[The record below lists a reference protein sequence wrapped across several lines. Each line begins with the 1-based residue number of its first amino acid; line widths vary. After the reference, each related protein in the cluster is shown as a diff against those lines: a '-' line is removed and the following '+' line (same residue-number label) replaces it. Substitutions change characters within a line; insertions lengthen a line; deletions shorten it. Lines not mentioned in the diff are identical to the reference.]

1 MAVRSRNTWQKL
13 ATGLLPALVLAAACG
28 CTLHRNL
35 LFRYHLEVDCDDV
48 CDDEVPGSADD
59 HCRCGKCSKLGRA
72 AREPHGGPTPAQL
85 GHARF
90 HPLPSKPVFPEP
102 DGSDMADM
110 GPPAPQSYLRQH
122 EPLRQPGRI
131 IAEPSLPAPDLQ
143 GPQPAPRTI
152 PDSGWDVAE

>member
-1 MAVRSRNTWQKL
+1 MAVETTGRWQL
-13 ATGLLPALVLAAACG
+13 IARGLFPALVLAASSG

-35 LFRYHLEVDCDDV
+35 LLRYHLEVDCDDL
-48 CDDEVPGSADD
+48 CDDEVPGSADG
-59 HCRCGKCSKLGRA
+59 HCRCEKCSKLGRA
-72 AREPHGGPTPAQL
+72 AREPHAGPTPAQL

-110 GPPAPQSYLRQH
+110 GPPAPQWYLRQH

-131 IAEPSLPAPDLQ
+131 TAEPSIPAPELK
-143 GPQPAPRTI
+143 GPQPKPRTI
-152 PDSGWDVAE
+152 PDSGWDVGE

>member
-1 MAVRSRNTWQKL
+1 MACFIRFRWQAL
-13 ATGLLPALVLAAACG
+13 TIGLLPTLVLALSSG

-35 LFRYHLEVDCDDV
+35 LFRYHLEVDCDEV
-48 CDDEVPGSADD
+48 CDDEVPASADD
-59 HCRCGKCSKLGRA
+59 GCKCGKCSKLGRGA
-72 AREPHGGPTPAQL
+72 PHGGPTPAQL

-110 GPPAPQSYLRQH
+110 GPPAPQSYMRQH

-131 IAEPSLPAPDLQ
+131 TAEPSLPAPDLQ
-143 GPQPAPRTI
+143 GPQPAPRSI